1 MRTLIMVFMVVGSSA
16 GSYVPVLWGGSVFSA
31 SSIFFG
37 AIGGLAG
44 IWVGYK
50 LAQQLGLG

>member
-1 MRTLIMVFMVVGSSA
+1 MVVGSSA